1 MIYLNLFAAKLVD
14 GTIEMFILHILA
26 CKNIG
31 TLL

>member
-1 MIYLNLFAAKLVD
+1 MIYLNLFTAKVVD

-26 CKNIG
+26 CRNLE